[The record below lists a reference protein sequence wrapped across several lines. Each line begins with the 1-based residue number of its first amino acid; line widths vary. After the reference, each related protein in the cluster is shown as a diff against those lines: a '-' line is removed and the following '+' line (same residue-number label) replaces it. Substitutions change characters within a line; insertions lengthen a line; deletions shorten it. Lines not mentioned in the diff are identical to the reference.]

1 MQYGARGSLF
11 SGGANLSWPL
21 AVLELRPDSIRVG
34 PRWLANRFLPPV
46 EIALIDITTVE
57 TDFGLTGGLRFRLV
71 GAGDGTVFWTKGRT
85 KIALVDALRRAGLR
99 VE

>member
-1 MQYGARGSLF
+1 
-11 SGGANLSWPL
+11 
-21 AVLELRPDSIRVG
+21 
-34 PRWLANRFLPPV
+34 V

-57 TDFGLTGGLRFRLV
+57 TDFGLTGGFRLRLV

-85 KIALVDALRRAGLR
+85 RVALVDALRRAGLT